1 MTEWK
6 LSQTYDFNGRTVR
19 YGVRGDGPPVVLVHG
34 TPWSSFSLRHIIKA
48 LSEDFTVYYYDLL
61 GYGQSDKTSG
71 DVSLGIQNQVLSGL
85 LDHWQIRQPVIIGH
99 DFGGAT
105 LLRTHLLNKY
115 NFDKIVLIDPV
126 AVSPWGSS
134 FFRHVKEHE
143 TAFAGVPD
151 YIHEAIVRAYVKT
164 AAYKPI
170 DDATLDMIVAPW
182 TDEDGKSA
190 FYRQIAQANSAH
202 TDDVQPLYA
211 QITSPT
217 LILWGSEDTWIPMER
232 GEALHDM
239 IPGSTFRVIPDAG
252 HLVIEE
258 KPDQLIREIRS
269 FLKNE
274 NTT

>member
-1 MTEWK
+1 MIEWK

-19 YGVRGDGPPVVLVHG
+19 YGVRGDGPPVVLAHG
-34 TPWSSFSLRHIIKA
+34 TPWSSFNLRHIIKA

-105 LLRTHLLNKY
+105 LLRTHLLNKC

-126 AVSPWGSS
+126 AVSPWGST
-134 FFRHVKEHE
+134 FFRHVREHE

-164 AAYKPI
+164 AAFKPI

-182 TDEDGKSA
+182 MDENGKSA
-190 FYRQIAQANSAH
+190 FYRQIAQANSAY
-202 TDDVQPLYA
+202 TDDVQPLYT
-211 QITSPT
+211 QITIPT
-217 LILWGSEDTWIPMER
+217 LILWGSEDTWIPLER

-274 NTT
+274 NTA